1 MKKHIVA
8 RIVITLIF
16 SIAILQAESN
26 GLYGN
31 LEYGYTQNRASDV
44 NNESSQ
50 ESIIQNYILGK
61 TGYVY
66 NPNLMSY
73 LVQGSLLVTDT
84 KDVTNGQPYDSNTKS
99 MNYRVNTDFIR
110 STKYPF
116 SLYGEKT
123 SNPYSS
129 IQAGSSMSYNQTND
143 RYGTS
148 GSMELPY
155 FNLRYSAES
164 SGMQRDETNA
174 DETRKN
180 KDYTLSIDKRFK
192 DGTLSAVY
200 SNRSR
205 DYLRDDRYFQSRQEW
220 SDQAQD
226 IRVNGVWNVDKT
238 LRIDSYLT
246 YMDSSYSDMKNM
258 TGSVNINWNPTDKYM
273 ASVSAT
279 ASTVSSGGK
288 SSDTVMLSGNSSY
301 MVTPEFTTTQNVSL
315 YRVTGDYSDM
325 TMGTAMLGGHY
336 TKALENSLVLTA
348 GLDVMGKVE
357 QNKAV
362 SDINITVPDRN
373 SYSYTASLGASK
385 RVEAIR
391 SSLSGNLS
399 YYDSESTLNDST
411 KRISANMMLSTMIS
425 DSLYNT
431 LSGYYTSETGR
442 YFTDLTTG
450 TVQMDLESFTV
461 DNNLR
466 YWYDIGYD
474 GKMSFGGGVT
484 YSQSQFNQ
492 QEKLV
497 RVFPHAE
504 ASFTYKFFRTLF
516 LNSTLSASQDSVSDL
531 TNYSAY
537 VGLNYTLRKIL
548 MSFGTRYF
556 YQTSGASSVSAETSS
571 VSTRVNQESTQSSIF
586 FKISRSF

>member
-1 MKKHIVA
+1 MKKHMVA
-8 RIVITLIF
+8 RAIIALISSF
-16 SIAILQAESN
+16 TILQAESN
-26 GLYGN
+26 GFYGN
-31 LEYGYTQNRASDV
+31 LEYGYTENRASDV
-44 NNESSQ
+44 NNKSSQ
-50 ESIIQNYILGK
+50 EAMIQNYTLGK

-73 LVQGSLLVTDT
+73 LVQGSLMVTDT
-84 KDVTNGQPYDSNTKS
+84 TNKTNDQSYDSKNKS
-99 MNYRVNTDFIR
+99 MNYRVSTDFIR

-129 IQAGSSMSYNQTND
+129 IQAGSSMSYNQTDD
-143 RYGTS
+143 RYGVN
-148 GSMELPY
+148 GSVELPY
-155 FNLRYSAES
+155 FNLRYSGES
-164 SGMQRDETNA
+164 SDMQRDETNA

-180 KDYTLSIDKRFK
+180 KNYTLSVDKRFN
-192 DGTLSAVY
+192 DGTFSAVY
-200 SNRSR
+200 SNRTR
-205 DYLRDDRYFQSRQEW
+205 DYLRDDRYFQSKQEW

-226 IRVNGVWNVDKT
+226 IRINGSWNVDKT

-258 TGSVNINWNPTDKYM
+258 MGSVNINWNPTAKYM
-273 ASVSAT
+273 ASVGAT
-279 ASTVSSGGK
+279 ASTISSGGK
-288 SSDTVMLSGNSSY
+288 SSDTVMLFGNSSY

-315 YRVTGDYSDM
+315 YRVAGDYSDM

-336 TKALENSLVLTA
+336 TKALEDNLVLTA
-348 GLDVMGKVE
+348 GLDVIGKVE
-357 QNKAV
+357 KNKAV
-362 SDINITVPDRN
+362 SDINITAPDRN
-373 SYSYTASLGASK
+373 SYSYTASFGASK
-385 RVEAIR
+385 RVEAIS

-399 YYDSESTLNDST
+399 YYNSESTLNDST

-425 DSLYNT
+425 NNFYNT

-442 YFTDLTTG
+442 YYTDPTTG
-450 TVQMDLESFTV
+450 AIQMDLESVTV

-466 YWYDIGYD
+466 YWYDVGYD
-474 GKMSFGGGVT
+474 GKISLGGGVT
-484 YSQSQFNQ
+484 YSESQYNQ

-497 RVFPHAE
+497 RIFPHAE
-504 ASFTYKFFRTLF
+504 GSFTYKFFRTLLF
-516 LNSTLSASQDSVSDL
+516 NSNLSASQDSVSDL

-537 VGLNYTLRKIL
+537 IGLNYTLRKII

-556 YQTSGASSVSAETSS
+556 YQTSGASSGASG
-571 VSTRVNQESTQSSIF
+571 VNQESTQSSVF

>member
-8 RIVITLIF
+8 LTIITLI
-16 SIAILQAESN
+16 SSLATLQAASN

-31 LEYGYTQNRASDV
+31 LEYGYTQNRASDT
-44 NNESSQ
+44 NNKSSQ
-50 ESIIQNYILGK
+50 ESIIQNYTLGK

-73 LVQGSLLVTDT
+73 LMQGSLFVTDT
-84 KDVTNGQPYDSNTKS
+84 KSATNDQSSDSSIKS

-123 SNPYSS
+123 SSPYSS

-143 RYGTS
+143 RYGVS
-148 GSMELPY
+148 GSVELPY
-155 FNLRYSAES
+155 FNLRYSGES
-164 SGMQRDETNA
+164 SDMQRDETNA

-180 KDYTLSIDKRFK
+180 KDYTLSVDRRFQ
-192 DGTLSAVY
+192 DGTFSAVY
-200 SNRSR
+200 SNRTR
-205 DYLRDDRYFQSRQEW
+205 DYLRDDRYFQSKQEW

-226 IRVNGVWNVDKT
+226 IRVNGAWNVDKT

-258 TGSVNINWNPTDKYM
+258 MGSVNINWNPTAKYM
-273 ASVSAT
+273 ASVGAT
-279 ASTVSSGGK
+279 ASTISSGGK
-288 SSDTVMLSGNSSY
+288 SSDTVMLFGNSSY

-336 TKALENSLVLTA
+336 TKALENSIVLTA

-357 QNKAV
+357 QNGAV

-385 RVEAIR
+385 RIEAIR
-391 SSLSGNLS
+391 SSLSANLS
-399 YYDSESTLNDST
+399 YYDSASTLDDST
-411 KRISANMMLSTMIS
+411 HRISANMMLSTAVS
-425 DSLYNT
+425 DNFYYT
-431 LSGYYTSETGR
+431 LSGYYINEASR
-442 YFTDLTTG
+442 YFTGLTMG
-450 TVQMDLESFTV
+450 TVQRDSEALTV
-461 DNNLR
+461 DNTLR
-466 YWYDIGYD
+466 YWHDIGYD
-474 GKMSFGGGVT
+474 GKISLGGGVA
-484 YSQSQFNQ
+484 YSKSQVDQ
-492 QEKLV
+492 QESLV

-504 ASFTYKFFRTLF
+504 GSFTYKFFRTLF
-516 LNSTLSASQDSVSDL
+516 LNSTLTASQDSVSDL

-537 VGLNYTLRKIL
+537 IGLNYTLRKII

-556 YQTSGASSVSAETSS
+556 YQTSGASSVSTG
-571 VSTRVNQESTQSSIF
+571 VNQESTQSSVF